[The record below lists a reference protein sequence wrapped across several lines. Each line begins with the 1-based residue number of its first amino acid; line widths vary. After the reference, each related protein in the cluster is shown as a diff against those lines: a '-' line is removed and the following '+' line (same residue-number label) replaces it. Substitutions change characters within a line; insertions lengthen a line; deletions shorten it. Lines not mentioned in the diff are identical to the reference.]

1 MKIDYYTVVPPYVQ
15 KAMSIL
21 ANAEGTPYLVGG
33 AVRDIFLQK
42 TPHDYDLAT
51 SLTPTETIVVLSE
64 HNIPVVEK
72 LGNNFGVVTGIFDG
86 EPIEIAT
93 FRKERYGADDPHR
106 PEEVIFSQSIEEDLS
121 RRDFTINAM
130 AIDNKGNLI
139 DPYHGAED
147 IKRKVLRTVGNPS
160 DRYHE
165 DPLRMYRAC
174 RFISQLGFIYCEK
187 DIPSNVFI
195 QKDFWKECKAQHLS
209 MERVRQEIEKLLVGN
224 YPDKGLELLMTSGLI
239 HAPFTVREKTQT
251 LQIAPLD
258 ALSHLYELPQNPQYH
273 NYDAWHHTTY
283 AVKTIPNKL
292 HLRWSALLHDAGK
305 GHPDIRYINPKTN
318 QPSDYG
324 HEKMSTC
331 IAGNILIAFGYNKK
345 QIKIVQY
352 IVQHHMDMLPLM
364 HASMHTTMHWIR
376 KQIPRFRTQQDMLS
390 AFSNLKEM
398 FFADLTASRNNEEDK
413 KTIVQQMNTIQE
425 IVVRQMPIH
434 TSELKIESKHIK
446 ETAKITGLPIPNIYH
461 DLLKKVQDGQIT
473 NTKEA
478 LMDTLRRKEKRYINN
493 TIER

>member
-1 MKIDYYTVVPPYVQ
+1 MKIDYHTVVPPYVQ

-147 IKRKVLRTVGNPS
+147 IKKKILRTVGNPS

-174 RFISQLGFIYCEK
+174 RFISQLGFTYCEK

-209 MERVRQEIEKLLVGN
+209 MERVRQEIEKLLVV
-224 YPDKGLELLMTSGLI
+224 L
-239 HAPFTVREKTQT
+239 
-251 LQIAPLD
+251 
-258 ALSHLYELPQNPQYH
+258 NPAQGGID
-273 NYDAWHHTTY
+273 NG
-283 AVKTIPNKL
+283 TI
-292 HLRWSALLHDAGK
+292 
-305 GHPDIRYINPKTN
+305 
-318 QPSDYG
+318 
-324 HEKMSTC
+324 
-331 IAGNILIAFGYNKK
+331 
-345 QIKIVQY
+345 
-352 IVQHHMDMLPLM
+352 
-364 HASMHTTMHWIR
+364 
-376 KQIPRFRTQQDMLS
+376 
-390 AFSNLKEM
+390 
-398 FFADLTASRNNEEDK
+398 
-413 KTIVQQMNTIQE
+413 QQM
-425 IVVRQMPIH
+425 P
-434 TSELKIESKHIK
+434 S
-446 ETAKITGLPIPNIYH
+446 
-461 DLLKKVQDGQIT
+461 
-473 NTKEA
+473 
-478 LMDTLRRKEKRYINN
+478 
-493 TIER
+493 

>member
-1 MKIDYYTVVPPYVQ
+1 MKIKYHTIVPHYVQ

-72 LGNNFGVVTGIFDG
+72 LGNNFGVITGIFDG

-130 AIDNKGNLI
+130 AIDSEGNLI

-147 IKRKVLRTVGNPS
+147 IQKKLLRTVGNPS

-174 RFISQLGFIYCEK
+174 RFISQLGFTYCEN
-187 DIPSNVFI
+187 DIPSTVFI

-273 NYDAWHHTTY
+273 NYDAWHHTTC
-283 AVKTIPNKL
+283 AVKTIQSDL
-292 HLRWSALLHDAGK
+292 SLRWSALLHDAGK
-305 GHPDIRYINPKTN
+305 GHPDIRYINPATG

-324 HEKMSTC
+324 HEAMSTC
-331 IAGNILIAFGYNKK
+331 IAGNILTAFGYNKK
-345 QIKIVQY
+345 QIKAIQY
-352 IVQHHMDMLPLM
+352 TVKHHMDMLFLM
-364 HASMHTTMHWIR
+364 HANKNTMARWIR
-376 KQIPRFRTQQDMLS
+376 KQISNFRTRKDMLS

-398 FFADLTASRNNEEDK
+398 FLADLTASRNNEVDK
-413 KTIVQQMNTIQE
+413 LAIASQMDIIQDIVLQ
-425 IVVRQMPIH
+425 QMPIH
-434 TSELKIESKHIK
+434 TSELDIDSKYIK
-446 ETAKITGLPIPNIYH
+446 ETAKATGLPIPDIYRG
-461 DLLKKVQDGQIT
+461 LLKEVQDGHIA
-473 NTKEA
+473 NTKESLINA
-478 LMDTLRRKEKRYINN
+478 LDRKTKRHIDN

>member
-1 MKIDYYTVVPPYVQ
+1 MKINYHTIIPHYVQ

-86 EPIEIAT
+86 KPIEIAT

-130 AIDNKGNLI
+130 AIDSEGNLI
-139 DPYHGAED
+139 DPYHGAKD
-147 IKRKVLRTVGNPS
+147 IKNKVLRTVGNPS

-174 RFISQLGFIYCEK
+174 RFISQLGFTYCEN
-187 DIPSNVFI
+187 DIPSTVFI

-273 NYDAWHHTTY
+273 NYDAWRHTIC
-283 AVKTIPNKL
+283 AVKTIQSDL
-292 HLRWSALLHDAGK
+292 SLRWSALLHDAGK
-305 GHPDIRYINPKTN
+305 GHPDIRYINPATG

-324 HEKMSTC
+324 HEAMSTC
-331 IAGNILIAFGYNKK
+331 IAGNILTAFGYNKK
-345 QIKIVQY
+345 QIKAIQY
-352 IVQHHMDMLPLM
+352 TVKHHMDMLFLM
-364 HASMHTTMHWIR
+364 HANKNTMTRWIR
-376 KQIPRFRTQQDMLS
+376 KQISNFRTRKDMLS

-398 FFADLTASRNNEEDK
+398 FLADLTASRNNEVDK
-413 KTIVQQMNTIQE
+413 LAIASQMDIIQDIVLQ
-425 IVVRQMPIH
+425 QMPIH
-434 TSELKIESKHIK
+434 TSELDIDSKYIK
-446 ETAKITGLPIPNIYH
+446 ETAKATGLPIPDIYRG
-461 DLLKKVQDGQIT
+461 LLKEVQDGHVA
-473 NTKEA
+473 NTKESLVNA
-478 LMDTLRRKEKRYINN
+478 LDRKTKRHIDNA
-493 TIER
+493 IER